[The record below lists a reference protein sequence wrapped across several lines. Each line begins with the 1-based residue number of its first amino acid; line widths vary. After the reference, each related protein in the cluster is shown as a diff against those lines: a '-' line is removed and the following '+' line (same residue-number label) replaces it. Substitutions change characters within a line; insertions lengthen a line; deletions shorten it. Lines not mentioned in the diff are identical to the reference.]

1 MRQWILESHHVHTL
15 TLDGKLYLAPIKD
28 DIQNEDPDA
37 KVSQKVVDIGTG
49 TGLWAIDFA
58 DNFPSCEVIG
68 TDISPIQ
75 PTWVPP
81 NVKFPN
87 SVDFFHMRYMTGSLS
102 VQGWFDLF
110 KEAFRCTKP
119 GGYFESFDAA
129 PWFDSDDGTV
139 TEKSALAQWGKLF
152 VEGGKK
158 IGRTFTMVDD
168 GTQRKGMEEAGYV
181 EIEER
186 NFKVPMGKWPKDPK
200 LKQLGIYAYA
210 AVAAD
215 IEGYVLYMA
224 NLQGWTKEEV
234 AVYAAHLR
242 REMNNPA
249 IHGYYR
255 VKVVWGKKPE

>member
-1 MRQWILESHHVHTL
+1 
-15 TLDGKLYLAPIKD
+15 
-28 DIQNEDPDA
+28 
-37 KVSQKVVDIGTG
+37 
-49 TGLWAIDFA
+49 
-58 DNFPSCEVIG
+58 
-68 TDISPIQ
+68 
-75 PTWVPP
+75 
-81 NVKFPN
+81 
-87 SVDFFHMRYMTGSLS
+87 
-102 VQGWFDLF
+102 
-110 KEAFRCTKP
+110 
-119 GGYFESFDAA
+119 YFESFDAA
-129 PWFDSDDGTV
+129 PGYDSDDGTV

-249 IHGYYR
+249 LTGEKEGDSPPGPCSPALNKKVNEKNQKAGWLAADNAASAWKGPPIKSYR
-255 VKVVWGKKPE
+255 RKMPPPQESPRFSPREIPAMTETPREFHRVVKSSSAVSFEQWSQFLSGKSFPVR